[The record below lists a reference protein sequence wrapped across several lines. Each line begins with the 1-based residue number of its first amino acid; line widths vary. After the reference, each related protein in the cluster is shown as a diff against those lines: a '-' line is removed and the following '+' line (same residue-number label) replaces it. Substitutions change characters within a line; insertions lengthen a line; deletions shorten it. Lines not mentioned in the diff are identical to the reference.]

1 MSYSLVFSKQAE
13 NDLIEILQYTLD
25 NFGERQYWIY
35 RDLIKE
41 ALDLIT
47 SDPSYAASRSR
58 EELAQGARTYHI
70 SRPGFNTSHFLLY
83 RINES
88 EKQVE
93 LGRILHES
101 VNTYRHLPTNFSK

>member
-1 MSYSLVFSKQAE
+1 MTYSLVFSKQAE
-13 NDLIEILQYTLD
+13 TDLIEILQYTLD

-41 ALDLIT
+41 AVDLIT
-47 SDPSYAASRSR
+47 SDPTYIASRAR
-58 EELAQGARTYHI
+58 NELAKGARSYHI
-70 SRPGFNTSHFLLY
+70 SRPGVKASHFLLY

-101 VNTYRHLPTNFSK
+101 VDTHRHLPSNFPR